1 MPCGIYGKD
10 YVMETKN
17 KNNTLTIRQLME
29 SDLENVLELNQ
40 ELVHFLSDLDMKKLI
55 HLCDESAVQLI
66 VEENGKFAGFLLAFR
81 EGADYDSI
89 NYTWFEDNYPQ
100 FLYVDRVVI
109 SPAAQS
115 GGMGSI
121 LYDEIFRIAREMG
134 VPVVTAEYNVIPANE
149 ISEKFHARYGFE
161 ELARQQTADGKKIV
175 ALVASKVTD

>member
-1 MPCGIYGKD
+1 
-10 YVMETKN
+10 MENN
-17 KNNTLTIRQLME
+17 KKRNNISFRQMAE
-29 SDLENVLELNQ
+29 SDLENVLALNQ

-55 HLCDESAVQLI
+55 HLCNESAMQLV

-89 NYTWFEDNYPQ
+89 NYTWFEDIYPQ

-109 SPAAQS
+109 SPTAQS
-115 GGMGSI
+115 GGMGSM
-121 LYDEIFRIAREMG
+121 LYDEVFRVARESG
-134 VPVVTAEYNVIPANE
+134 VPVVTAEYNVIPPNE

-175 ALVASKVTD
+175 ALVASKVSRP

>member
-1 MPCGIYGKD
+1 
-10 YVMETKN
+10 MENNN
-17 KNNTLTIRQLME
+17 KRNNISFRQMVE
-29 SDLENVLELNQ
+29 SDLENVLALNQ

-55 HLCDESAVQLI
+55 HLCDESAMQLV

-89 NYTWFEDNYPQ
+89 NYTWFEDIYPQ

-109 SPAAQS
+109 SPTAQS
-115 GGMGSI
+115 GGMGSM
-121 LYDEIFRIAREMG
+121 LYDEVFRVARESG
-134 VPVVTAEYNVIPANE
+134 VPVVTAEYNVIPPNE

-175 ALVASKVTD
+175 ALVASKVSRP

>member
-1 MPCGIYGKD
+1 
-10 YVMETKN
+10 MEIKTKN
-17 KNNTLTIRQLME
+17 NDLTVRQMVE
-29 SDLENVLELNQ
+29 SDLEDVLALNQ

-55 HLCDESAVQLI
+55 HLCDESALQLV
-66 VEENGKFAGFLLAFR
+66 VEDKGKFVGFLLAFR

-89 NYTWFEDNYPQ
+89 NYTWFESHYPQ

-109 SPAAQS
+109 SPKAQS
-115 GGMGSI
+115 GGLGKV
-121 LYDEIFRIAREMG
+121 LYDEIFLYAREIG

-175 ALVASKVTD
+175 ALVASKITN